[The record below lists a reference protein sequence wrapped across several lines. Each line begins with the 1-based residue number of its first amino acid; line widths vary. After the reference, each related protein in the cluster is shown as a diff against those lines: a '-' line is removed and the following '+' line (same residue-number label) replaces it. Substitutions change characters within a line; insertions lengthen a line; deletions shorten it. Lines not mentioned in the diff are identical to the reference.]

1 MKQAVPDAPFRP
13 AEFFSF
19 IMYRRS
25 VRALL
30 QQTDRR
36 YKEGHIN
43 KVQSRCLN
51 ESGQIIRHE
60 DTARCK
66 AASEAAP
73 EEKSFPQM
81 LWFPE
86 HQNSQ
91 RFLYFQQLI

>member
-43 KVQSRCLN
+43 KYN
-51 ESGQIIRHE
+51 PDAGITAEIIQHE

-91 RFLYFQQLI
+91 SFLYSQQLI